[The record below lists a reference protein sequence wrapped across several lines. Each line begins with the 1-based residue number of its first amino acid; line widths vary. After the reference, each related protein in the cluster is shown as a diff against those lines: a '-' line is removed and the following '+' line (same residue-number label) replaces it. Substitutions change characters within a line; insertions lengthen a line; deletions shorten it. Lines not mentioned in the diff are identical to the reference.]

1 MAKRKPWLKSE
12 IATLKKLAKQKTP
25 ARVIA
30 KTLRR
35 TVGAVRQKAS
45 ILQIALRTRKR
56 TRRK

>member
-35 TVGAVRQKAS
+35 TVGAVRQKAD
-45 ILQIALRTRKR
+45 RKSVV
-56 TRRK
+56 